1 MVTPVIN
8 DQEENHLEAR
18 KVLVI
23 DDDLNIIKLMTYV
36 LKKEKYEVVTAR
48 NGQDGL
54 KLVKEFK
61 PSLIVLDLMMPVM
74 DGFKFLEQFK
84 SITMAD
90 IPVIVTT
97 ARGYTKET
105 EKIINAGASA
115 YIEKPFDRKVFLD
128 TVRHFIE
135 K

>member
-1 MVTPVIN
+1 MN
-8 DQEENHLEAR
+8 NQEKNHLEA
-18 KVLVI
+18 KKILVI

-36 LKKEKYEVVTAR
+36 LKKEKYEVMTAR
-48 NGQDGL
+48 NGRDGL
-54 KLVKEFK
+54 KLVREFN

-74 DGFKFLEQFK
+74 DGFKFLEEFK
-84 SITMAD
+84 SFASAD

-97 ARGYTKET
+97 ARGYTKEI

-115 YIEKPFDRKVFLD
+115 YIEKPFDRNVFLE
-128 TVRHFIE
+128 TVRYFIE

>member
-1 MVTPVIN
+1 
-8 DQEENHLEAR
+8 LEG
-18 KVLVI
+18 KKILVI

-36 LKKEKYEVVTAR
+36 LKKEKYEVMTAK

-54 KLVKEFK
+54 KLVKEFN

-74 DGFKFLEQFK
+74 DGFKFLEEFK
-84 SITMAD
+84 SIPVED

-97 ARGYTKET
+97 ARGYTKEI
-105 EKIINAGASA
+105 EKIIDAGASA

-128 TVRHFIE
+128 TVRNFIDGE
-135 K
+135 E

>member
-1 MVTPVIN
+1 MEGKKI
-8 DQEENHLEAR
+8 
-18 KVLVI
+18 LVI

-36 LKKEKYEVVTAR
+36 LKKEKYEVMTAR

-54 KLVKEFK
+54 KLVKDFN

-74 DGFKFLEQFK
+74 NGFRFLEQFR
-84 SITMAD
+84 SITIED

-97 ARGYTKET
+97 ARGYTQEI
-105 EKIINAGASA
+105 EKVMDAGASA
-115 YIEKPFDRKVFLD
+115 YIEKPFDRNVFLD
-128 TVRHFIE
+128 TVKYFIE

>member
-1 MVTPVIN
+1 MEGKKI
-8 DQEENHLEAR
+8 
-18 KVLVI
+18 LVI

-36 LKKEKYEVVTAR
+36 LKKEKYEVITAR

-54 KLVKEFK
+54 KLVKDFN

-74 DGFKFLEQFK
+74 NGFKFLEQFR
-84 SITMAD
+84 SITIED

-97 ARGYTKET
+97 ARGYTQEI
-105 EKIINAGASA
+105 EKIMDAGASA
-115 YIEKPFDRKVFLD
+115 YIEKPFDRNVFLD
-128 TVRHFIE
+128 TVKYFVE

>member
-1 MVTPVIN
+1 MEGKKI
-8 DQEENHLEAR
+8 
-18 KVLVI
+18 LVI

-36 LKKEKYEVVTAR
+36 LKKEKYEVMTAK

-54 KLVKEFK
+54 KLVKDFN

-74 DGFKFLEQFK
+74 DGFKFLEAFK
-84 SITMAD
+84 SITMTD
-90 IPVIVTT
+90 VPVIVTT
-97 ARGYTKET
+97 ARGYTKEI
-105 EKIINAGASA
+105 EKIIDAGASA
-115 YIEKPFDRKVFLD
+115 YIEKPFDRNVFLD

>member
-1 MVTPVIN
+1 
-8 DQEENHLEAR
+8 LEG
-18 KVLVI
+18 KKILVI

-36 LKKEKYEVVTAR
+36 LKKEKYEVMTAR

-54 KLVKEFK
+54 KLVKDFN

-74 DGFKFLEQFK
+74 NGFRFLEQFR
-84 SITMAD
+84 SITIED

-97 ARGYTKET
+97 ARGYTQEI
-105 EKIINAGASA
+105 EKVMDAGASA
-115 YIEKPFDRKVFLD
+115 YIEKPFDRNVFLD
-128 TVRHFIE
+128 TVKYFIE

>member
-1 MVTPVIN
+1 MEGKKI
-8 DQEENHLEAR
+8 
-18 KVLVI
+18 LVI

-36 LKKEKYEVVTAR
+36 LKKEKYEVMTAK

-54 KLVKEFK
+54 KLVKDFN

-74 DGFKFLEQFK
+74 NGFKFLEEFK
-84 SITMAD
+84 SITMMD

-97 ARGYTKET
+97 ARGYTKEI
-105 EKIINAGASA
+105 EKIIDAGASA

-128 TVRHFIE
+128 TVRNFID